1 MGIRLYLR
9 CPLKRSIRD
18 IQSCEEERRK
28 VGCDYLSCSAYRG
41 SVVKRWM
48 ELTKKEEEGAK
59 ETV

>member
-48 ELTKKEEEGAK
+48 ELTKKLGLAN
-59 ETV
+59 